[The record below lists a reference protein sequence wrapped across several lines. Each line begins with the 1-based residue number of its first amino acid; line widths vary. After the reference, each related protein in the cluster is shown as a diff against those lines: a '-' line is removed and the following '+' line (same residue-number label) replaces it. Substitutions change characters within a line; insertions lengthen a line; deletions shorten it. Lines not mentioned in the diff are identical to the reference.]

1 MEPPDLKLWTA
12 ETAFKAL
19 REFPVEDGYVR
30 VPTLYPG
37 LNMTAMEPPDLK
49 LWTAE
54 TAFKAQ
60 IVPQLY
66 MFIPSALLGF
76 IIGMTFWI
84 INLVI
89 IRLFSLARKSFNSN
103 VGKENKSDD
112 LKFNMQGLGQ
122 EDLWCHMS
130 EAVGS
135 IKRGDRLRGL
145 RTE

>member
-1 MEPPDLKLWTA
+1 MEPPDHHDKA
-12 ETAFKAL
+12 EAFNQERGVVDDWEDVSIKY

-37 LNMTAMEPPDLK
+37 LNITAMEPPDLE

-103 VGKENKSDD
+103 VGNGNKTDD
-112 LKFNMQGLGQ
+112 LDLQGPGQ
-122 EDLWCHMS
+122 EDL
-130 EAVGS
+130 
-135 IKRGDRLRGL
+135 
-145 RTE
+145 